1 MHVTEKNR
9 LAAVALAAE
18 WGIAD
23 REPVPTAGRGRRGFE
38 RIGTARRADSGGV
51 AAYGI
56 YGFRG
61 VASGD
66 PCAYAQ
72 WEGTRC
78 PDGSASAPA
87 RPCNFGWTGLTW
99 FTEYEPEA
107 PAPSKVMLRMTP
119 AEVALKAPFSV
130 TRTMLANGYRDRAP
144 EPEPCGI
151 DECDCHTVTS

>member
-9 LAAVALAAE
+9 RAAVALAAE

-51 AAYGI
+51 ATYGI

-99 FTEYEPEA
+99 FTEYAPEA
-107 PAPSKVMLRMTP
+107 PVPSKVMMRMTP

-130 TRTMLANGYRDRAP
+130 TRTMLANGYRAP